1 MNDLAANLRPAT
13 QADED
18 FLWEILYQA
27 IYVGP
32 NEAPP
37 PPSILE
43 EPEIARY
50 LLDWGRQYDCG
61 WIAEDIDSQQPLGA
75 AWLRVWPDEDDSGY
89 GYYALNYP
97 ELTIALLPEARGQG
111 IGTALMERLIE
122 DAQKIHP
129 GVSLSVS
136 CNNPARKLYER
147 FGFET
152 VSEDEHSALMVLTF
166 SE

>member
-1 MNDLAANLRPAT
+1 MKNSAAILRPAT
-13 QADED
+13 QKDED

-32 NEAPP
+32 NDDPP

-43 EPEIARY
+43 EPDIAHY
-50 LLDWGRQYDCG
+50 LIDWGRKHDCG
-61 WIAEDIDSQQPLGA
+61 WIAESADSKQPLGA
-75 AWLRVWPDEDDSGY
+75 AWLRIWLDEEDSGY
-89 GYYALNYP
+89 GFYALNYP

-111 IGTALMERLIE
+111 IGTALIEHLIE
-122 DAQKIHP
+122 DARKVHP

-136 CNNPARKLYER
+136 RQNPARRLYER
-147 FGFET
+147 FGFKPI
-152 VSEDEHSALMVLTF
+152 SEDENSVLMVLTF

>member
-1 MNDLAANLRPAT
+1 MNNSSALLRPAT

-32 NEAPP
+32 NDDPP

-43 EPEIARY
+43 EPDIAHY
-50 LLDWGRQYDCG
+50 LLDWGREHDCG
-61 WIAEDIDSQQPLGA
+61 WIAENADSNEPLGA
-75 AWLRVWPDEDDSGY
+75 AWLRIWLTEEDSGY
-89 GYYALNYP
+89 GFYDLKYP

-111 IGTALMERLIE
+111 IGTALMERLIA
-122 DAQKIHP
+122 DARKVHP

-136 CNNPARKLYER
+136 RQNPARRLYER

-152 VSEDEHSALMVLTF
+152 VSEDENSVLMVLTF